1 MKIHLKFN
9 HKKTDVLEAIDSQ
22 YDGETVNDR
31 LHDIIR
37 EYMTSED
44 IQTHSQL
51 CELIHKKLDY
61 EIILFAAMHSI
72 IDKITQARIDVMKT
86 ELKKF
91 LDNEDI

>member
-1 MKIHLKFN
+1 
-9 HKKTDVLEAIDSQ
+9 
-22 YDGETVNDR
+22 
-31 LHDIIR
+31 
-37 EYMTSED
+37 MTSED